1 MVDKRYEVGTSR
13 PRAAPAPARASRP
26 GRAAPRGL
34 SAASGR
40 ARARYVPCPRRG
52 GTREAVGEPRSTVGS
67 AALTAARPPAQA
79 GARRSSRACPDA
91 RRARYALLHAAP
103 IGPGAADRPRPS
115 MARRWEPPL
124 LGQQHRAT
132 RLLTSRSTARPSR
145 RRRRSRR
152 STRRARC
159 LGGVRA
165 SVRRH
170 RHRPRHR
177 RTRAGALYPRPRPPP
192 SPLPRRGESLTAPRS
207 HPRTRPPTT
216 VMLRPRGCAPV
227 RAHCT
232 VQWLLPDGAGGCSGE
247 GEGSFH
253 TV

>member
-1 MVDKRYEVGTSR
+1 MLVRIGCDGGRTEKGEGKCKLWYDKQYYQGG
-13 PRAAPAPARASRP
+13 PRARKH
-26 GRAAPRGL
+26 AAPHGL

-40 ARARYVPCPRRG
+40 ARARYVPRPRRG
-52 GTREAVGEPRSTVGS
+52 GTREAVVEPRSMVGS
-67 AALTAARPPAQA
+67 AALTTTGPPAQE

-103 IGPGAADRPRPS
+103 IGPGAADRPRSS

-132 RLLTSRSTARPSR
+132 RLSTSRSTARLSR
-145 RRRRSRR
+145 RRCRSRR

-177 RTRAGALYPRPRPPP
+177 RTRAGAGRAHHPTPRPPP
-192 SPLPRRGESLTAPRS
+192 SPLPRRGEPLTAPRS
-207 HPRTRPPTT
+207 HPRTRPVPC
-216 VMLRPRGCAPV
+216 RGGGGWCE
-227 RAHCT
+227 
-232 VQWLLPDGAGGCSGE
+232 VQRRSGRLALA
-247 GEGSFH
+247 
-253 TV
+253 